1 MRKTHVLASSVLEE
15 SELKDLAKELKYS
28 PEDQE
33 KIIDFFKQNNV
44 PFPLPDVFIDDGQ
57 IGILLKVLM
66 QENGVRLDNDRLYT
80 NDGRVFHNDIFNS
93 IFIASGSFINSGTE
107 HDFKSRGSILQN
119 IVASLQ
125 QDDMFPAKILWPYNQ
140 NNNHFTV
147 LEIRIFKAVGKYNTA
162 TGIYNPLL
170 TKIQNLEGSSLYYTL
185 DAIKKGFSQMLNVS
199 EEEVSSMIE
208 FRNLQ
213 GPLAQI
219 QHHSFACGILS
230 SHLLV
235 NSALTNVTYGS
246 SEIIKCYDARTRGI
260 SNQNLRN
267 ISALKVVKAVIDERL
282 PLRDAK
288 SYLNYNAHLDDL
300 SLEEIRRR
308 QAVDRDLSPLPPP
321 PPFFSRCLLPSPP
334 PSFVL
339 PDPLPREKRKAG
351 TDIGKKYHKRQK
363 VEGELGYAL
372 LELLKGKIH
381 KKNIITLE
389 DIPENSLAKEDKQC
403 ILYGRIISALCN
415 AQYDDQ
421 GYYVE
426 GLKLSDGTN
435 LCRVYLDKKIDKM
448 TEEQRKSLLELK
460 NIYKID
466 TAFFILMLK
475 NFSQNQYE
483 VNANRIIVIAKSLC
497 DSIVAIRYLITVL
510 EFTTKNI
517 SAIFN
522 RSGERCAEA
531 LTALQNSA
539 EVIKELTKLGLTP
552 RNISSILCGSGIKCE
567 SIINGMYKNKELL
580 LLSSQKG
587 KSMKEVVKFL
597 SAFKKNGKQF
607 TDPSFTK
614 EFSQFLGVSQEEVG
628 QIEIK
633 DKTLEGL
640 IDHLLRED
648 SDNMLRNF
656 IDIPSPTPA
665 DPISPVLRE
674 EQTHYLL

>member
-246 SEIIKCYDARTRGI
+246 SEIIKCYDA
-260 SNQNLRN
+260 
-267 ISALKVVKAVIDERL
+267 
-282 PLRDAK
+282 
-288 SYLNYNAHLDDL
+288 
-300 SLEEIRRR
+300 
-308 QAVDRDLSPLPPP
+308 
-321 PPFFSRCLLPSPP
+321 
-334 PSFVL
+334 
-339 PDPLPREKRKAG
+339 
-351 TDIGKKYHKRQK
+351 
-363 VEGELGYAL
+363 
-372 LELLKGKIH
+372 
-381 KKNIITLE
+381 
-389 DIPENSLAKEDKQC
+389 
-403 ILYGRIISALCN
+403 
-415 AQYDDQ
+415 
-421 GYYVE
+421 
-426 GLKLSDGTN
+426 
-435 LCRVYLDKKIDKM
+435 
-448 TEEQRKSLLELK
+448 
-460 NIYKID
+460 
-466 TAFFILMLK
+466 
-475 NFSQNQYE
+475 
-483 VNANRIIVIAKSLC
+483 
-497 DSIVAIRYLITVL
+497 
-510 EFTTKNI
+510 
-517 SAIFN
+517 
-522 RSGERCAEA
+522 
-531 LTALQNSA
+531 
-539 EVIKELTKLGLTP
+539 
-552 RNISSILCGSGIKCE
+552 
-567 SIINGMYKNKELL
+567 
-580 LLSSQKG
+580 
-587 KSMKEVVKFL
+587 
-597 SAFKKNGKQF
+597 
-607 TDPSFTK
+607 
-614 EFSQFLGVSQEEVG
+614 
-628 QIEIK
+628 
-633 DKTLEGL
+633 
-640 IDHLLRED
+640 
-648 SDNMLRNF
+648 
-656 IDIPSPTPA
+656 
-665 DPISPVLRE
+665 
-674 EQTHYLL
+674 